1 MGPLLSAQCRRHE
14 QGFQAKP
21 AMSHVNR
28 VCSAG
33 MHIRIGGVNGML
45 SNQSSCYLKMED
57 ARLAPR
63 SRPAVKWLLLATM
76 RGAPADAATSC
87 RGIGGK
93 GWKQLGALRVSGV
106 QPRAHLSSR
115 TGTLDPSEMLP
126 VSDRGRRPLG
136 AQKTSPTISPTLKTL
151 VFRC

>member
-1 MGPLLSAQCRRHE
+1 MR
-14 QGFQAKP
+14 
-21 AMSHVNR
+21 
-28 VCSAG
+28 
-33 MHIRIGGVNGML
+33 GVNVVL
-45 SNQSSCYLKMED
+45 PDQSSCYLRMED

-63 SRPAVKWLLLATM
+63 SRPAVKLLLLATM
-76 RGAPADAATSC
+76 RGAPADEATSC